1 MLEEFIPVFGNTL
14 PVLASGLASGVFNPK
29 LLPSPAGV
37 PKSVDKS
44 NSGFSRTGDNWADK
58 IFRASSRSCNL
69 SVNSLA
75 LTGSAVFNASLISAI
90 SASSFN
96 LSTLPNSGI

>member
-44 NSGFSRTGDNWADK
+44 NSGFSRTGDN
-58 IFRASSRSCNL
+58 
-69 SVNSLA
+69 
-75 LTGSAVFNASLISAI
+75 
-90 SASSFN
+90 
-96 LSTLPNSGI
+96 